1 MMRCALIS
9 LVLLCAPPAA
19 AEPVVALEW
28 SDLLPEGDVA
38 MIGEISHQDAG
49 RAAESAQTAPLR
61 RDWDGRLVSL
71 PGYVVPLDYDGTGT
85 TAFILVPFVGACIHV
100 PPPPANQLVMVT
112 TERPYE
118 IKGAFDAVVV
128 TGMFGAAATST
139 ALAEIGYA
147 LSAEKIEPYQR

>member
-1 MMRCALIS
+1 MMRRALIA
-9 LVLLCAPPAA
+9 LALLCAPPAA
-19 AEPVVALEW
+19 AEEVVALEW
-28 SDLLPEGDVA
+28 SDLLPQGGAA
-38 MIGEISHQDAG
+38 MVGEIAHEDAA
-49 RAAESAQTAPLR
+49 RAAGSAQSVALR

-128 TGMFGAAATST
+128 TGMFGAAAAST
-139 ALAEIGYA
+139 ALAEVGYA
-147 LSAEKIEPYQR
+147 LSAERIEPYPR